1 MSDIR
6 LTVSRNIKKY
16 RIQRHQSQEELAYK
30 SKISAAHL
38 SKIERGD
45 HNITITTLARVA
57 EALQVDLNVLLDGS
71 NQEQF
76 LTATT
81 LSFIQ
86 RYVSEIDKLP
96 PEQLKIIQTVLD
108 SLISLVHQD

>member
-1 MSDIR
+1 MFNR
-6 LTVSRNIKKY
+6 EPQYKKY

-45 HNITITTLARVA
+45 HNITITTLARIA
-57 EALQVDLNVLLDGS
+57 EALQVELPVLLDETM
-71 NQEQF
+71 QDQY

-81 LSFIQ
+81 FSFIQ

-96 PEQLKIIQTVLD
+96 PDQLQLLQTVLD
-108 SLISLVHQD
+108 SLISLTRR